1 MGDPLGRIGSRQI
14 GGQRTR
20 FMDESKVREH
30 LEEAN
35 QHVKKG
41 EDLIEQQEERV
52 QEMARDGVSNENPQ
66 TVFGNPSRS
75 EGNV

>member
-1 MGDPLGRIGSRQI
+1 MG
-14 GGQRTR
+14 
-20 FMDESKVREH
+20 ESKVREH

-52 QEMARDGVSNENPQ
+52 QEMARDGHQ
-66 TVFGNPSRS
+66 TKIHKQYLETLREVKETFEKNRDSIRDKV
-75 EGNV
+75 EGSWEE

>member
-1 MGDPLGRIGSRQI
+1 MG
-14 GGQRTR
+14 
-20 FMDESKVREH
+20 ESKVREH

-52 QEMARDGVSNENPQ
+52 QEMTRDGHQMKIHKQYLETLREVKETFEKNRDSIRDK
-66 TVFGNPSRS
+66 V
-75 EGNV
+75 EGSWEE

>member
-1 MGDPLGRIGSRQI
+1 MG
-14 GGQRTR
+14 
-20 FMDESKVREH
+20 ESKVREH